1 MQYHNAFS
9 AHQYRRRE
17 LRRKVRMGNNA
28 GDEIITFKSGLE
40 TALDL
45 LLLLV
50 FELCT
55 HPRQQCISTVGLL
68 SLKFKR
74 FSNNKQ
80 SANRPTGLVYEVY
93 YKTFPLGQKYIPISR
108 PAIVIQTLM
117 PVLLASM

>member
-45 LLLLV
+45 LLLV
-50 FELCT
+50 FELCAPT
-55 HPRQQCISTVGLL
+55 ATVHFCCRTPCIEIKKIL
-68 SLKFKR
+68 
-74 FSNNKQ
+74 
-80 SANRPTGLVYEVY
+80 
-93 YKTFPLGQKYIPISR
+93 
-108 PAIVIQTLM
+108 
-117 PVLLASM
+117 

>member
-1 MQYHNAFS
+1 MFSVYAFGS
-9 AHQYRRRE
+9 QNRRDWQ
-17 LRRKVRMGNNA
+17 VASTM
-28 GDEIITFKSGLE
+28 E
-40 TALDL
+40 TALD